1 MPARRWCFGVTVV
14 IAAIG
19 TGGSP
24 AVAQQSPPAIELP
37 KVGVPAVTVPPVDVP
52 VPQGVPEVSTPAIS
66 TPSVSTPA
74 VQTPAIATPVGT
86 VPSVSVPA
94 VKVAPVTISPVK
106 TVPDPRGG
114 APTTGGGAGASPPT
128 GEAAGNDER
137 RTAPALAVRGASAR
151 HDGAKQAPATAAP
164 AGPAADTAEAAD
176 HHPRARATARHSS
189 RSTAAPIVG
198 SRVDRRTATPTVQTL
213 DGPHLALPAANV
225 ADKRNP
231 EARPLIDGLG
241 DAFDLAPLLMASG
254 LAGVLCAVSVRR
266 RQTR

>member
-14 IAAIG
+14 VAAIG

-24 AVAQQSPPAIELP
+24 AVAQHSPPAIELP
-37 KVGVPAVTVPPVDVP
+37 KVEVPAVTVPPVDVP

-66 TPSVSTPA
+66 TPPVSTPA

-94 VKVAPVTISPVK
+94 VKVAPVTISPVR
-106 TVPDPRGG
+106 TVPDSRGG
-114 APTTGGGAGASPPT
+114 APATGGGAGASTPA
-128 GEAAGNDER
+128 GEAAGHDER
-137 RTAPALAVRGASAR
+137 RATPALAVRGASAR
-151 HDGAKQAPATAAP
+151 HDRAKQAPATATP
-164 AGPAADTAEAAD
+164 AGPASDTAETAD
-176 HHPRARATARHSS
+176 RRPADRATS
-189 RSTAAPIVG
+189 RSAAAPIVG
-198 SRVDRRTATPTVQTL
+198 SRVDRRTVTQAVQTRH
-213 DGPHLALPAANV
+213 GAPVALPAENV
-225 ADKRNP
+225 ADKRAP
-231 EARPLIDGLG
+231 AARPLIDGLG